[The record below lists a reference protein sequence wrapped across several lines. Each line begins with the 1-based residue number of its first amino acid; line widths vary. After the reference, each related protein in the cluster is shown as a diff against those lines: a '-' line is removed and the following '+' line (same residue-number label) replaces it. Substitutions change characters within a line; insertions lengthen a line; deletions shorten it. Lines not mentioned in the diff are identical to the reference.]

1 VPEGV
6 FGKQLA
12 VWKRALIAPALGL
25 AFGVLMALPL
35 AFAVQLSETA
45 LESINAPALW
55 LAHTWTYDFGLPP
68 RGEIAWVVV
77 PTAAIVVQWTVLGHL
92 IGLYLCFRSRWTRPV
107 SSGDNQARMSDK
119 NV

>member
-1 VPEGV
+1 MAGRIGV
-6 FGKQLA
+6 GRCVKP
-12 VWKRALIAPALGL
+12 ALIAPALGL

-35 AFAVQLSETA
+35 AFAVQLSKTA

-55 LAHTWTYDFGLPP
+55 LARSWTYDFGLPP

-77 PTAAIVVQWTVLGHL
+77 PMAAIVLQWTVLGLL
-92 IGLYLCFRSRWTRPV
+92 IGLCFCFRSRRTRPV
-107 SSGDNQARMSDK
+107 SLDDNQARMSDK